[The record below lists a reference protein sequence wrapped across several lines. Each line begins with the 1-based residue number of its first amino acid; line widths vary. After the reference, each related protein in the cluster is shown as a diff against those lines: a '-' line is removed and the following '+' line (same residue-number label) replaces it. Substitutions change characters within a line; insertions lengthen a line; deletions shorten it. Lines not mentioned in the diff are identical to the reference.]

1 MIRILTKKNR
11 GNNTNEKDMQW
22 FAAYPFSVLTMSR
35 QTVEHMTEKK
45 VVYSTVC
52 RLKRCTDG
60 SDWRPF
66 NKYRGRQ
73 WKNRREEYE
82 ISDSGKLPY
91 DIPA

>member
-1 MIRILTKKNR
+1 MVCCISFFCAD
-11 GNNTNEKDMQW
+11 NEPADSG
-22 FAAYPFSVLTMSR
+22 AYDCKR
-35 QTVEHMTEKK
+35 K
-45 VVYSTVC
+45 VVFSAVC

-66 NKYRGRQ
+66 YKYRGRQ